1 MEPNTRAPAVAE
13 ALREAQ
19 RLVTAALGHVQLG
32 LLPDAE
38 AVAVLQGVESLGR
51 VVDGARVST
60 ASQIGKRSATALGH
74 DGLAW
79 RYGCRNAADLI
90 TQATRVSSREARR
103 RLELGG
109 MVTDRAG
116 LTGSLPPL
124 FPAVA
129 AALCSGE
136 LGVDAAEAIVAVLEP
151 AATRIGPD
159 QLQEAE
165 RSLVRS
171 ATGAITEENDGLP
184 GAGFAFSAD
193 LIRGQ
198 ATTWLA
204 RLDPDGAAPADGSR
218 QAPRSE
224 FGFGSLKNGVYP
236 FRGGAT
242 PELKGVIGT
251 VMDAFLS
258 AHAVPTFSPNDE
270 WAAEQQARI
279 DSGEVIPGAETGGVP
294 GDERTAAQKRADILM
309 GVFGAAARD
318 PHSPSMGGAAPTVMV
333 HVDATHLLDGHG
345 VGWID
350 GVTDPIPMNSVDR
363 LLCAGG
369 YQKIVIGPY
378 GEVLHLGEKERFF
391 TPAQRR
397 AIAARD
403 GGCVIPG
410 CTIPAY
416 WCEVHHVIPWRR
428 SGPTNID
435 NGVLL
440 CFHHHATIETSG
452 WDIRMVGGVP
462 LVKAPPWL
470 DATGAYRPAPGHR
483 IRHGRRIQ
491 RRKRQLN

>member
-1 MEPNTRAPAVAE
+1 MSVAAGSIWVWNPSAKHLQRQGGWSPAPLAGSSWAC
-13 ALREAQ
+13 
-19 RLVTAALGHVQLG
+19 
-32 LLPDAE
+32 
-38 AVAVLQGVESLGR
+38 
-51 VVDGARVST
+51 T
-60 ASQIGKRSATALGH
+60 ASEIGKRSATTLGH

-79 RYGCRNAADLI
+79 RYGCRNAGDLI
-90 TQATRVSSREARR
+90 TQATRVSSHEARR
-103 RLELGG
+103 RLQLGG

-124 FPAVA
+124 FPVVA
-129 AALCSGE
+129 TALYSGE
-136 LGVDAAEAIVAVLEP
+136 LGMDAAEAIVGVLEP
-151 AATRIGPD
+151 SACRIGPD

-165 RSLVRS
+165 RALVCS
-171 ATGAITEENDGLP
+171 ATGTITEENEGLP

-204 RLDPDGAAPADGSR
+204 LLDPDGTAPADGTP
-218 QAPRSE
+218 QAARSE
-224 FGFGSLKNGVYP
+224 FGFGSLKNGLYP

-258 AHAVPTFSPNDE
+258 AHAVPTFSPN
-270 WAAEQQARI
+270 EQGTGEEQARI

-309 GVFGAAARD
+309 GVFASAARD
-318 PHSPSMGGAAPTVMV
+318 PHGPSMGGAASTVMV
-333 HVDATHLLDGHG
+333 HVDATHLLEESG

-350 GVTDPIPMNSVDR
+350 GVTAPIPMTSVDR
-363 LLCAGG
+363 LICAGG
-369 YQKIVIGPY
+369 YQKIVIGPC

-470 DATGAYRPAPGHR
+470 DATGAYRLASGHR

-491 RRKRQLN
+491 RKKRQLN